1 MNSILFLSSRSSI
14 SYIYIYIY
22 IYIYFNTIV
31 LFPCVFGAFVLDD
44 WTLTPC
50 NKKQGFRM
58 VMPTSIG
65 GEAPINTTSRDLN
78 RLSTEALYFLHN
90 SGFTSLPKEEADFVN
105 DLVSVK
111 VRNKYRFRQRKAEA
125 QGNNEDEITNQLIRK
140 WWAKLSNR
148 QLGDDQQE
156 NIPKE

>member
-1 MNSILFLSSRSSI
+1 
-14 SYIYIYIY
+14 
-22 IYIYFNTIV
+22 
-31 LFPCVFGAFVLDD
+31 
-44 WTLTPC
+44 
-50 NKKQGFRM
+50 M

-65 GEAPINTTSRDLN
+65 GEAPTNATSRDLN